1 MESNVYQV
9 HFQPQ
14 QLPEN
19 PEDIQAFTR
28 SYVLDLVG
36 RNTKETIDFSMEQA
50 YVDNSFRLVI
60 TVPQRM
66 ENEVRNIESAG
77 LLPTHTESEVPTADN
92 GSCNIPRAFQIR
104 HFGSPV
110 DPEGVPDNPSAMA
123 AISTALMANTDDLPP
138 EAFDYLRWTNVSSDE
153 NTEILTVYWDN
164 DDQT

>member
-1 MESNVYQV
+1 MDSNVYEV

-19 PEDIQAFTR
+19 PGDIQTFTR

-36 RNTKETIDFSMEQA
+36 SDTKETIDFSMEQA
-50 YVDNSFRLVI
+50 YVDNSFRLII

-66 ENEVRNIESAG
+66 EKEVRNIQSTG
-77 LLPTHTESEVPTADN
+77 LLPTHTEPEVPTADD
-92 GSCNIPRAFQIR
+92 GSCTIPRAFQIR

-110 DPEGVPDNPSAMA
+110 NAQYVPDNPSAMA
-123 AISTALMANTDDLPP
+123 AISTALMAHTDDLPP
-138 EAFDYLRWTNVSSDE
+138 EAFDYLRWTDVSSDE